1 MKSLFTLLVLV
12 ICKSAVAQQFRIP
25 EVGELPRIDRSS
37 PRPANEILR
46 NSAFIL
52 KFKAHA
58 PLGDSYVI
66 LTDHSAEGYLKP
78 LQQLVRHRKATLIK
92 VADLAEVHQPE
103 TLRGLRGKLAKLKPK
118 YVALAPR
125 MESYREN
132 MLLGMWE
139 LLTTLD
145 EDPYLDAFPGIL
157 LASTPGEFKG
167 LIDRTVEYR
176 RIPNKELHPFAIS
189 QVPSNAETR
198 SLQKAGILRKMFASH
213 GIKTPILAI
222 YTPRAAEAPQ
232 LEGEKSWKIRLA
244 SKGDFVKS
252 FAPGP
257 QEALRDARLVIMH
270 GHGIPGMSC
279 SVDIEGIPT
288 KSRNEIVLSGS
299 CFSAV
304 PMKSD
309 FPRMS
314 SAPGGYKVAP
324 RPAFAA
330 RYIDRGA
337 TVFFGHMRL
346 SSGFPHLYP
355 VLEKW
360 LEGASVGE
368 AYQQLINGLIDMRG
382 FRSGSYVVRQPVQQR
397 RLPQNSLLYVIL
409 GDPAIVPFEALKPG
423 SGK

>member
-1 MKSLFTLLVLV
+1 MLPILALW
-12 ICKSAVAQQFRIP
+12 AAAEAQQFRIP

-37 PRPANEILR
+37 PRPASEILR

-58 PLGDSYVI
+58 PMGSSYVI
-66 LTDHSAEGYLKP
+66 LTDHSDDGYLTP
-78 LQQLVRHRKATLIK
+78 LRKLVEHRKATLIK
-92 VADLAEVHQPE
+92 VADLAEVHQPR
-103 TLRGLRGKLAKLKPK
+103 TLRRLRTRLAELKPK

-132 MLLGMWE
+132 MLLGTWE
-139 LLTTLD
+139 LLSTLD
-145 EDPYLDAFPGIL
+145 DDPYLDVFPGIL

-252 FAPGP
+252 FASGP

-330 RYIDRGA
+330 RYVDRGA

-382 FRSGSYVVRQPVQQR
+382 FRSGSYVVRQPAPQR

>member
-1 MKSLFTLLVLV
+1 MKSLLIIPILALWA
-12 ICKSAVAQQFRIP
+12 SAGAQQFRIP
-25 EVGELPRIDRSS
+25 EVGELPRIDRNS
-37 PRPANEILR
+37 PRPASEVLR

-52 KFKAHA
+52 RLKAHA
-58 PLGDSYVI
+58 PMGSGYVI

-78 LQQLVRHRKATLIK
+78 LQKLAGHRKATLIK
-92 VADLAEVHQPE
+92 LADLAAVHQPD
-103 TLRGLRGKLAKLKPK
+103 TLRKLRTRLAGIKPK

-145 EDPYLDAFPGIL
+145 DDPFLDVFPGIL
-157 LASTPGEFKG
+157 LASSPARFKA
-167 LIDRTVEYR
+167 LIERTVNYR
-176 RIPNKELHPFAIS
+176 RITNKDLRPFAIS

-198 SLQKAGILRKMFASH
+198 SLQKAGILRKIFAGH
-213 GIKTPILAI
+213 GIETPTLAI
-222 YTPRAAEAPQ
+222 YTPRATEAPELQ
-232 LEGEKSWKIRLA
+232 GEKSWKIRLA
-244 SKGDFVKS
+244 SKGNFVKS
-252 FAPGP
+252 LAPEP
-257 QEALRDARLVIMH
+257 QAALQEARLVVMH

-279 SVDIEGIPT
+279 SVDIEGIPAQS
-288 KSRNEIVLSGS
+288 KNQVVLSGS

-314 SAPGGYKVAP
+314 SAPGGYKVGQ
-324 RPAFAA
+324 RPAFAI
-330 RYIDRGA
+330 RYVDCGA

-360 LEGASVGE
+360 LEGSSVGE
-368 AYQQLINGLIDMRG
+368 SYQQLINGLIEMRG
-382 FRSGSYVVRQPVQQR
+382 FRPGGFVVEQPVQQR
-397 RLPQNSLLYVIL
+397 RLPQNSLLYVIM
-409 GDPAIVPFEALKPG
+409 GDPAIVPFESLKPG